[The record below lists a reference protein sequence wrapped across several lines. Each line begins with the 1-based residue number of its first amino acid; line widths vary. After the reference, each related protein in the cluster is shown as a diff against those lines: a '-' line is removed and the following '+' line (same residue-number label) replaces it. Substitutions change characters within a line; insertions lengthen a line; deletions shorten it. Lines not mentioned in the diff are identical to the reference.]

1 MQPPEM
7 TTLQGLG
14 HKIIHHILGGAP
26 SDLNFLHVDPV
37 SDEEVTNIDV
47 PSTFTT

>member
-1 MQPPEM
+1 M

-14 HKIIHHILGGAP
+14 HKISNHILGGEP
-26 SDLNFLHVDPV
+26 LDLTFLHVDPV
-37 SDEEVTNIDV
+37 SDEEVTHIDV